1 MTGKH
6 NTEDKLM
13 MAYYKAVDFFEKNK
27 KHIYTAL
34 TILVVGIAGIILLVN
49 KRTANNELAAV
60 EIEKIKP
67 VYAANNFKQAIEG
80 DSLGISKGLLFIVNE
95 YGSTENGELAK
106 FMLANSFY
114 ALRDFDNAE
123 KYYKDYSGSNKLLNV
138 SVLAGLAGV
147 YEAKGNYSE
156 AAKQFLKASVADKEN
171 PFNDQYLFYAARSF
185 YKAGDFKAS
194 KELFDEL
201 KKDYPKSKYIAESDR
216 YKAGMKN

>member
-1 MTGKH
+1 MSGKH
-6 NTEDKLM
+6 HQEDKLM
-13 MAYYKAVDFFEKNK
+13 MAYYKAADFFDKNK

-34 TILVVGIAGIILLVN
+34 TILVVVIAGIILLVN

-80 DSLGISKGLLFIVNE
+80 DSLGNSKGLLYIVNE

-106 FMLANSFY
+106 FMLANSY
-114 ALRDFDNAE
+114 YSLRDFDNAE
-123 KYYKDYSGSNKLLNV
+123 KYYKDYSGSNKLINV

-147 YEAKGNYSE
+147 YEAKGNYNE

-171 PFNDQYLFYAARSF
+171 PFVDQYLFYAARSF

-194 KELFDEL
+194 KDLFDEL
-201 KKDYPKSKYIAESDR
+201 KKDHPKSKYIAESDR